1 MLKKQ
6 LIMEKALELFS
17 EQGFE
22 ATSVQQITERCGISK
37 GAFYLSFKTKDELV
51 FSMVDYFL
59 QQFITDVDQVVR
71 SSLSKDILLVE
82 FYKSIFQAFKKHSAS
97 ARVFFNEKVFVKKKE
112 LFHKVNAYELDMS
125 KSIVYMLEQ
134 LYGEALQKNKYDV
147 MYCIKGFM
155 KSYAQLF
162 LFSNLPLD
170 LDQLAR
176 SLAEKTDIIARHT
189 TIPFIT
195 EELIQ
200 LVSKPCDQEFITK
213 ESLLHLIEQSIEM
226 LEESLER
233 ESLELLKEQV
243 EQTTYSTPI
252 IKGLIE
258 NIRLRQDCQW
268 VAYVINKYFKF

>member
-59 QQFITDVDQVVR
+59 QQFITDIDHVVR
-71 SSLSKDILLVE
+71 SSFTKEILLVE

-97 ARVFFNEKVFVKKKE
+97 ARVFFNEKIFVKKKE
-112 LFHKVNAYELDMS
+112 LFHKVNTYELDMS

-134 LYGEALQKNKYDV
+134 LYGDSLQKNKYDV

-162 LFSNLPLD
+162 IFSTIPLD
-170 LDQLAR
+170 LDQLAK

-200 LVSKPCDQEFITK
+200 LVTKPREQELITK
-213 ESLLHLIEQSIEM
+213 ESLYQLIEQSIDM
-226 LEESLER
+226 LEESIER
-233 ESLELLKEQV
+233 ESLELLMQQV
-243 EQTTYSTPI
+243 EHTTYSRPI

-268 VAYVINKYFKF
+268 VAYVINKYFEF

>member
-22 ATSVQQITERCGISK
+22 ATSVQQITDRCGISK

-134 LYGEALQKNKYDV
+134 LYGDALQKNKYDV

-162 LFSNLPLD
+162 IFSNLPLD

-200 LVSKPCDQEFITK
+200 LVSKPCEQEFITK

-226 LEESLER
+226 LEESIER

>member
-51 FSMVDYFL
+51 ISMVDYYL
-59 QQFITDVDQVVR
+59 QQFIIDVDRVVR
-71 SSLSKDILLVE
+71 GKYNKETILVE
-82 FYKSIFQAFKKHSAS
+82 FYKSIFQAFKDHSAS
-97 ARVFFNEKVFVKKKE
+97 ARVFFNEKVFLTKKE
-112 LFHKVNAYELDMS
+112 LFYKITAYEAEMS
-125 KSIVYMLEQ
+125 KSIIYMLEQ
-134 LYGEALQKNKYDV
+134 LYQDKLQKTKYDV

-155 KSYAQLF
+155 KSYAELF
-162 LFSNLPLD
+162 IFSDMPLD
-170 LDQLAR
+170 LEQLAK

-195 EELIQ
+195 EELVTFIA
-200 LVSKPCDQEFITK
+200 KPCEQDISKDT
-213 ESLLHLIEQSIEM
+213 LLQLMEQNIDNTEDSIEK
-226 LEESLER
+226 
-233 ESLELLKEQV
+233 ESLELLKQEI
-243 EQTTYSTPI
+243 EKPTYSKAI

-258 NIRLRQDCQW
+258 NLRLNPAYHW
-268 VAYVINKYFKF
+268 IAYVCAKYFNI